1 MITSLDTRLIP
12 LLMRSTDERLKM
24 SRLHYFVALC
34 TVVINLG
41 KFVVKLDLCGKKDL
55 NRLSE
60 NRLHTNI
67 N

>member
-1 MITSLDTRLIP
+1 
-12 LLMRSTDERLKM
+12 M